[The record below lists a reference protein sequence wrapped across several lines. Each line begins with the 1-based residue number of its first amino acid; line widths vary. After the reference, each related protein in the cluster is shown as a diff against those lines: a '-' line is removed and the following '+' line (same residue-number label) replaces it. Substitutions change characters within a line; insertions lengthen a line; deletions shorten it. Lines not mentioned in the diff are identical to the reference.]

1 MAELEDRVEAAE
13 YLLRTVVSYG
23 SILRSII

>member
-13 YLLRTVVSYG
+13 YLLRTAVSYG
-23 SILRSII
+23 SILQIII